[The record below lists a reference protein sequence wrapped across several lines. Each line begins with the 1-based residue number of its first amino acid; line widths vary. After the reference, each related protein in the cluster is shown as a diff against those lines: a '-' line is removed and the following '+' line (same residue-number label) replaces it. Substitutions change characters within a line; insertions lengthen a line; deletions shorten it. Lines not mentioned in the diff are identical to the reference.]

1 MLAARPARRV
11 VRGVPRLG
19 DVRAELLRRLESLE
33 AHAARGLRRG
43 SARRGRGGD
52 PRVDVLPARIRERA
66 RRGTRRGLRHR
77 VCAERKSARR
87 FEAGRRRRSNSAQGP
102 RMLARRFTCPSEKNA
117 REVEIDG
124 VLEREKEYRQAR
136 QPPQDRALPSAMPCC
151 LCPGWTRHPAFMV
164 VLILAVGVALA
175 ALLRALGVIP
185 GSGVPSANAAPA
197 ALAAPCASPPSTPSR
212 GSSPRGPDAV
222 RVVGAVAAPNVQL
235 RRQRRRRRRHR
246 HEDSERVHRRR
257 LLRRSLRRPTSTVE
271 RRRRDDAPGLRNN
284 RRSGRRGGRLRPRA
298 RVGGPR
304 RRRNPPGGGGRR
316 RRRRRRGSRR
326 GSRRDGDT
334 RRRRRIR
341 RRWSPRGEV
350 TPKDAPNR
358 TDATTSDD
366 RTNRA
371 RASASQMIKPPPIH
385 HRAHS
390 PVSPS

>member
-87 FEAGRRRRSNSAQGP
+87 FEAWRRRRSATQP
-102 RMLARRFTCPSEKNA
+102 RGLDMHVGSSLARPRKTLGSATIN
-117 REVEIDG
+117 G
-124 VLEREKEYRQAR
+124 VLEREKEYRR
-136 QPPQDRALPSAMPCC
+136 PRPPPQDRALPSAMSCC
-151 LCPGWTRHPAFMV
+151 LCPGWTRHPAFIV

-175 ALLRALGVIP
+175 ALLRALGEIP
-185 GSGVPSANAAPA
+185 GSERPERERPGGPRR
-197 ALAAPCASPPSTPSR
+197 ALRFSPSTPSR
-212 GSSPRGPDAV
+212 GSSPRT
-222 RVVGAVAAPNVQL
+222 
-235 RRQRRRRRRHR
+235 RRGSRR
-246 HEDSERVHRRR
+246 
-257 LLRRSLRRPTSTVE
+257 
-271 RRRRDDAPGLRNN
+271 
-284 RRSGRRGGRLRPRA
+284 GRRGGPERSASTSTTAPSSAPSRRLGAGTPASASPPTVVDFDGRVVETTPPDYEIIAAPDVEAEDFALRA

-341 RRWSPRGEV
+341 RRWSPRGE
-350 TPKDAPNR
+350 
-358 TDATTSDD
+358 
-366 RTNRA
+366 
-371 RASASQMIKPPPIH
+371 
-385 HRAHS
+385 
-390 PVSPS
+390 